1 MYQLFQSLSSG
12 ETELVDIPIPQL
24 NPNNLLIS
32 TRCSLLSTGTE
43 RMLLE
48 FGKSN
53 YLQKAL
59 KQPERLN
66 EVSEKIKNDGLLPTI
81 EAVASKLN
89 QPIPL
94 GYCNAGVVIGVGKNV
109 AEFKIGDRVI
119 SNGPHAEIVSVS
131 KNLCAKIPNNVSYEK
146 ASFCVIASIGLQG
159 IRLAN
164 PTFGETFLVS
174 GLGLIG
180 LMTAQL
186 LKSNGC
192 NVIGLDPD
200 EEKCKLAQNY
210 GIDTINSDSEASLSN
225 LFQKTNGIGVDGV
238 IITASTSS
246 GVTFAFSIASL
257 PAMTPISANIDN
269 SSISLAGISGFI
281 KLGSRA

>member
-1 MYQLFQSLSSG
+1 MI
-12 ETELVDIPIPQL
+12 DIPIPDL
-24 NPNNLLIS
+24 DDNNVLID
-32 TRCSLLSTGTE
+32 TRCTLLSTGTE
-43 RMLLE
+43 RMLVE

-59 KQPERLN
+59 KQPEKLN
-66 EVSEKIKNDGLLPTI
+66 EVSNKIKNDGLFSTI
-81 EAVASKLN
+81 EAVTSKLN

-94 GYCNAGVVIGVGKNV
+94 GYCNAGEVIKVGKNV
-109 AEFKIGDRVI
+109 NEFKIGDRVV

-146 ASFCVIASIGLQG
+146 ASFPLLLQLRLQG
-159 IRLAN
+159 IRLAS

-186 LKSNGC
+186 LKANGC

-200 EEKCKLAQNY
+200 KEKCKLAKSF
-210 GIDTINSDSEASLSN
+210 GIDTIDSDSDSSLN
-225 LFQKTNGIGVDGV
+225 YIFNKTNGIGVDGV
-238 IITASTSS
+238 IVAASTSS
-246 GVTFAFSIASL
+246 NEPIKFAANACRKRGRIILVGVVGLNFERNLFYKKEI
-257 PAMTPISANIDN
+257 N
-269 SSISLAGISGFI
+269 F
-281 KLGSRA
+281 K